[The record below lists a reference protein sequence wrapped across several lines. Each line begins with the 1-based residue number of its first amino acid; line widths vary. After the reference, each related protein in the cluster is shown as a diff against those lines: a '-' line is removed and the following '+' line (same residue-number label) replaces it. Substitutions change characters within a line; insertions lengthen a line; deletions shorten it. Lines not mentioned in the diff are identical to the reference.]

1 MDLLGNKDYIILD
14 EGHKIKNT
22 TKTSK
27 SIHLVPARNRIILTG
42 TPVQNNLKEMWSL
55 FDYVH
60 QGSLLGT
67 LRTFKMEFETPII
80 RARER
85 DSTAVEKKLGQEMS
99 EILKKIIKP
108 YFLRRTKAEV
118 QRSRKDSLQDD
129 SKSLQM
135 PSLTRKNDLVIWLKL
150 TETQQKIYQDF
161 LALDTVKE
169 LLMTKKSPLVALTV
183 LKKICDHPR
192 LLSTRACMQLGLD
205 GEDFDEEILE
215 SAGSYE
221 SAVSQINNIPDDVLI
236 NESGKMIILTEL
248 LKTFKEEG
256 HKTLI
261 FSQSRKIL
269 DIIQKILYSLGHK
282 VLRLD
287 GTITNLMARDEL
299 VQKFQKDPSYSVFLL
314 TIQVGGVGLT
324 ITAADRV
331 VIYDPSWN
339 PATDAQAVDRAYRIG
354 QQKNVVIYRLIT
366 CGTVEEKIYRRQVFK
381 DSITRQTTGNT
392 KNPYRYFT
400 KMELKELFT
409 LDDPNFSKTQ
419 QQLQELH
426 SHQRLTDETLDEH
439 IAYLYSLDIF
449 GISDHDLMYK
459 QSDVHDKEGDE
470 DDDELLSGETAE
482 RDVGFIQHKIQ
493 KAQMLIAEESTVP
506 STYEERSKGM
516 MKYPSG
522 SAAAGGTY
530 RPTNYFQPP
539 QTSALFTQVSSG
551 SESEPINIS
560 NNSTDDLADE
570 IQNISVSQDER
581 VSKDKFKKE
590 MISPSKNQSSPSGA
604 SRRPLQ
610 PLTSDEVRKRSPLIA
625 NKPGKVLEEELV
637 FSPDRNSPIVKLES
651 SGIRQKM
658 SPMKL
663 FGSPVKER
671 LSPKKKEN
679 KSANYTHP
687 ELATDGS
694 PARCS
699 TPKSSKDFI
708 PKKILTDSPL
718 AKTGPCSPNLSPK
731 KNILVEASPVSP
743 LFESSSR
750 AESSMISSTPSSDT
764 SSTCRRLFVEETPD
778 ISRKESCQNDLRL
791 MEHSGAALEDLRS
804 QSNTSSKTGI
814 NKRRSV
820 CLQQPA
826 VVSSSDESEEDLN
839 NSSAGNE
846 ENDGDNRQ
854 NVSGMN
860 EEDDDDKEND
870 PVMFRRAG
878 KRNIIVSDSESEP
891 GSCYE
896 ISDNDENK
904 EDILSAENYGTS
916 QTEVSM
922 DQCLEDQDVEDKE
935 MEDEEEEEE
944 ELNPVFLQLV
954 QEARSLY
961 KKKDYVGSLQ
971 HVEKALE
978 IQQPPEL
985 QDMADKIR
993 ALISLEKC

>member
-1 MDLLGNKDYIILD
+1 MEGDEFEECILNPGHINFYTVENCSTFLQLIPKCYKNDIDVERLIRLQVKLSVKISVSIGNKVREGTGFIYKLNSLGELNEGEIFIRTAYHVLTEHLPHKIKVFLLYDSDFQTNDDYSIIGSRTEHLNRGHDTVCLVCKMKKQYIFESLLRYLEEYNVLYKELRVRYESTHHKNVTVIISSHPHGAINHLTKGRYIYVQDTEDNQPQTYIFDTMMQKHALEAAEQIFCSLEDCRIIIQLCTSVMILIIKDFLAKQTTEDDNPHNDMKSLGNGFYLHHKLYDILYPHQKEGILWLWSLFQKRKGGILADDMGLGKTIQIIAFLAGMFDTQNAKCVMIVVPLSVMPNWLNEFNKWTPGINVQEYHGSSKKERERALAKVTSRGGVLLITYGLVITTKEILAERHGQEFVWDYIILD

-99 EILKKIIKP
+99 ETLKKIIKP
-108 YFLRRTKAEV
+108 YFCAE
-118 QRSRKDSLQDD
+118 
-129 SKSLQM
+129 
-135 PSLTRKNDLVIWLKL
+135 LKP
-150 TETQQKIYQDF
+150 KF
-161 LALDTVKE
+161 
-169 LLMTKKSPLVALTV
+169 
-183 LKKICDHPR
+183 
-192 LLSTRACMQLGLD
+192 
-205 GEDFDEEILE
+205 
-215 SAGSYE
+215 
-221 SAVSQINNIPDDVLI
+221 N
-236 NESGKMIILTEL
+236 
-248 LKTFKEEG
+248 
-256 HKTLI
+256 
-261 FSQSRKIL
+261 
-269 DIIQKILYSLGHK
+269 SLGKTHS
-282 VLRLD
+282 RM
-287 GTITNLMARDEL
+287 IQNH
-299 VQKFQKDPSYSVFLL
+299 YS
-314 TIQVGGVGLT
+314 
-324 ITAADRV
+324 
-331 VIYDPSWN
+331 W
-339 PATDAQAVDRAYRIG
+339 
-354 QQKNVVIYRLIT
+354 
-366 CGTVEEKIYRRQVFK
+366 
-381 DSITRQTTGNT
+381 
-392 KNPYRYFT
+392 
-400 KMELKELFT
+400 
-409 LDDPNFSKTQ
+409 
-419 QQLQELH
+419 
-426 SHQRLTDETLDEH
+426 
-439 IAYLYSLDIF
+439 
-449 GISDHDLMYK
+449 

-482 RDVGFIQHKIQ
+482 RDVEFIQHKIQ

-539 QTSALFTQVSSG
+539 QTSALFTQ
-551 SESEPINIS
+551 
-560 NNSTDDLADE
+560 DDLAEE

-590 MISPSKNQSSPSGA
+590 MLSPSKNQSSPSGA

-637 FSPDRNSPIVKLES
+637 FSPDRNSDYCQTGKFWYLPENVSDET
-651 SGIRQKM
+651 
-658 SPMKL
+658 
-663 FGSPVKER
+663 VW
-671 LSPKKKEN
+671 LSN
-679 KSANYTHP
+679 S
-687 ELATDGS
+687 LS
-694 PARCS
+694 
-699 TPKSSKDFI
+699 
-708 PKKILTDSPL
+708 

-764 SSTCRRLFVEETPD
+764 SR
-778 ISRKESCQNDLRL
+778 
-791 MEHSGAALEDLRS
+791 AALEDLRS
-804 QSNTSSKTGI
+804 QSNASNKTGI

-826 VVSSSDESEEDLN
+826 VVSSSDESEDDLN

-860 EEDDDDKEND
+860 EEDDKEND

-896 ISDNDENK
+896 ISDDDENK
-904 EDILSAENYGTS
+904 EDILGAENYGTS
-916 QTEVSM
+916 QSEVSM
-922 DQCLEDQDVEDKE
+922 DECLEDQDVEDKE
-935 MEDEEEEEE
+935 MEGEDEEEEEE

-954 QEARSLY
+954 
-961 KKKDYVGSLQ
+961 
-971 HVEKALE
+971 
-978 IQQPPEL
+978 
-985 QDMADKIR
+985 
-993 ALISLEKC
+993 